1 MYFHIH
7 IHRLAFVFLFFL
19 QGDEIG
25 QPCEKKKTSD
35 ICSSKPPV
43 PRSLQGKLS
52 NQNISHFLVTRQI
65 REVFHR
71 DQTEEQPGW
80 GSPWV
85 TPLVGK
91 PFVDMIIPIPLN
103 KTWAGIDLSGDT
115 PSSGPQSCHL
125 APWALSGSGSSS
137 AWGFPQIIPCHSHL
151 IPYLLISLPFSHW
164 FFPII
169 SCLSSLFFSSQELF
183 SFLGG
188 LEALLEAGLAAS
200 PDVWTVKD
208 LQDTSDLVNLQ
219 LPNMFF
225 RVQSGQGLFQLF

>member
-1 MYFHIH
+1 MNLSENPPAAVYFHIH

-151 IPYLLISLPFSHW
+151 IPYLLISLPFSH
-164 FFPII
+164 
-169 SCLSSLFFSSQELF
+169 
-183 SFLGG
+183 
-188 LEALLEAGLAAS
+188 
-200 PDVWTVKD
+200 
-208 LQDTSDLVNLQ
+208 
-219 LPNMFF
+219 
-225 RVQSGQGLFQLF
+225 